1 MPGDVCSHDHDCG
14 GEDCGSSSLHPFINH
29 PRITAW
35 NAQDDAAA
43 QRVFRPWC
51 APDLVPPTH
60 VAPSP
65 RSHLTT
71 DPASVASFVVVQP
84 REDRLSREGEPLRS
98 DGDPEL
104 MVHVPF
110 ISDVK
115 VRGVMVIG
123 GGSGSAP
130 ARLKCWVNKA
140 PGEIDFANA
149 NRKTPTQ
156 QWDLAEDHD
165 GTLEYQTDFTQ
176 FQAVSSLT
184 LHFPTNLNDDG
195 DTEIW
200 FIGLR
205 GEGTINRRD
214 MIVTAVYESR
224 AMPQDHK
231 TPDDENVPC
240 QPAV

>member
-65 RSHLTT
+65 RSHRTT
-71 DPASVASFVVVQP
+71 DPASASVVVVRS

-98 DGDPEL
+98 DDDPEL

-130 ARLKCWVNKA
+130 SRLKCWVNKA